1 MDNSSLII
9 EKNSF
14 LSAQKIKMRDT
25 KDYYLNLKDGP
36 PISLIDIRKIIAF
49 INSIKCR
56 HKIDFI
62 PIRIDLGERFF
73 QDKYTYIL
81 LESIL
86 HILIES
92 FRCKIETIFNC
103 KHNIFNE
110 GIQHSCLVFSGIK
123 KEGREKF
130 LRKYPKDINGTH
142 FRRTISPEGPSQQI
156 SLLAQEIDYF
166 LKNNFI
172 VDECRNKIALI
183 IAELTDNALEHANT
197 ECLVDIDITRE
208 YFKEHEIVNDGV
220 YRGVNIVVM
229 DYSETILCTP
239 LREKV
244 LKSKMMFETKYAQY
258 EELKKAYDF
267 HSQHW
272 SSQYGQ
278 DDFFAIAS
286 FQNKISGRNN
296 SCTGG
301 KGLTEL
307 LNALQIRSDSYYCY
321 CVSGN
326 RMISLSKEY
335 TSTGTDSWI
344 GFNKQRD
351 FFNALP
357 DENCLQP
364 LPFYFPGTAY
374 NLNFVLKEEEGI

>member
-1 MDNSSLII
+1 MLPAS
-9 EKNSF
+9 
-14 LSAQKIKMRDT
+14 KIKMRDT

-36 PISLIDIRKIIAF
+36 PISLIDIRKVISF
-49 INSIKCR
+49 LYSIKRR
-56 HKIDFI
+56 HKLHLI

-73 QDKYTYIL
+73 QDKFTYIL

-86 HILIES
+86 HTLIEHYQ
-92 FRCKIETIFNC
+92 CKIETIFNC
-103 KHNIFNE
+103 RHNIFNE
-110 GIQHSCLVFSGIK
+110 GIRHSCLVFSGVK
-123 KEGREKF
+123 NEGREKF
-130 LRKYPKDINGTH
+130 LKKYPKDINGTH
-142 FRRTISPEGPSQQI
+142 FRKTISPAGPSLQI
-156 SLLAQEIDYF
+156 SLLVQEIDCF

-197 ECLVDIDITRE
+197 ECLIDIDVTQE
-208 YFKEHEIVNDGV
+208 YFKEQAIVNDGV

-239 LREKV
+239 LREKI
-244 LKSKMMFETKYAQY
+244 LNSNIFFETKYVQY
-258 EELKKAYDF
+258 EELKKAYGF
-267 HSQHW
+267 HSQRW
-272 SSQYGQ
+272 NSQYNQ

-286 FQNKISGRNN
+286 FQDKISGRNN

-307 LNALQIRSDSYYCY
+307 LNALQLKSDSYYCY
-321 CVSGN
+321 CASGK

-335 TSTGTDSWI
+335 TSIGVDSWI
-344 GFNKQRD
+344 GFNKQKD

-357 DENCLQP
+357 DEECLKD